1 MDLKLNLIDHSKKI
15 VLITGTSGQ
24 IGEELCRQYLA
35 NGAFVI
41 GIDIEQGL
49 ANESKNYQFFNVDI
63 RSEKAVQECFQ
74 QISNNFGPVHILI
87 NNAGSATFEHYSQ
100 RKELDIDL
108 MMDVNL
114 KGTFNCIR
122 AFTLTTDN
130 TVKNRSIVN
139 MGSIYGVVSPDFRIY
154 ELGDRR
160 SSEIYGATKAG
171 VIQLSRYFA
180 VDLAPKGI
188 RVNSISPGGVFN
200 PKKPQGDDFIKKYS
214 IRTPLNRMAN
224 ASEIAN
230 ASLFLTSDAATY
242 ITGHNL
248 IVDGGY
254 SAL

>member
-1 MDLKLNLIDHSKKI
+1 MTKS
-15 VLITGTSGQ
+15 
-24 IGEELCRQYLA
+24 
-35 NGAFVI
+35 
-41 GIDIEQGL
+41 
-49 ANESKNYQFFNVDI
+49 
-63 RSEKAVQECFQ
+63 FQ
-74 QISNNFGPVHILI
+74 HF
-87 NNAGSATFEHYSQ
+87 
-100 RKELDIDL
+100 
-108 MMDVNL
+108 
-114 KGTFNCIR
+114 
-122 AFTLTTDN
+122 
-130 TVKNRSIVN
+130 
-139 MGSIYGVVSPDFRIY
+139 
-154 ELGDRR
+154 
-160 SSEIYGATKAG
+160 
-171 VIQLSRYFA
+171 QLSRYFA